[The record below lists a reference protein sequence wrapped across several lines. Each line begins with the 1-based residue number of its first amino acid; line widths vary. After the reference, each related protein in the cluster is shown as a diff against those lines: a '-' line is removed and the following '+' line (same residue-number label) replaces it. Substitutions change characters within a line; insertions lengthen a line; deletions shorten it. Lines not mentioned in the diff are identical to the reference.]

1 MKKILMTFVLCLSV
15 LFTNAQIATE
25 NSKIFDNTYVGVEAG
40 VTTPLNFNSMFPLN
54 TVTGL
59 KLGKELT
66 PVFGIEAEGQVF
78 FNDNNVGRWTDTFVK
93 GTNVGLNGTINLS
106 NLFAGYKGIPRAFE
120 VKTNTGLG
128 WLHYLNAGGYNDLT
142 AKTALDFNFNFGK
155 FKQHTLMLSP
165 GIYWNFTGN
174 YPIHKIQFNK
184 NLAQLSVFAS
194 YVYHFKTSNG
204 THHFKTYDVG
214 AMIDEINRL
223 NDELAK
229 KPTEVI
235 VEKVKLV
242 EVPNNISVLQ
252 ESANYVFFAKNSF
265 ELTKEAKEIL
275 DNISGSV
282 NIVASASP
290 EGTKE
295 YNQQLSEKRAEEVA
309 KYLTSK
315 GVKVITYKGIG
326 CVNET
331 SNRVAIIKIIAD

>member
-1 MKKILMTFVLCLSV
+1 MKKILLMFMMCFSFVMA
-15 LFTNAQIATE
+15 NAQIATE
-25 NSKIFDNTYVGVEAG
+25 NSKILDNTYVGVEAG
-40 VTTPLNFNSMFPLN
+40 VTTPFNFNSMFPLN
-54 TVTGL
+54 TVTGI
-59 KLGKELT
+59 KVGKELT

-78 FNDNNVGRWTDTFVK
+78 FNDNNVGRWTNTFVK
-93 GTNVGLNGTINLS
+93 GTNIGLNGTMNFN
-106 NLFAGYKGIPRAFE
+106 NLFAGYKGTPRFFE
-120 VKTNTGLG
+120 IKANAGLG
-128 WLHYLNAGGYNDLT
+128 WLHYLNAGSNDLL

-155 FKQHTLMLSP
+155 SKQHTLMLSP
-165 GIYWNFTGN
+165 GIYWNLTGSDA
-174 YPIHKIQFNK
+174 KMQFNK
-184 NLAQLSVFAS
+184 NYAQLSVFAS

-223 NDELAK
+223 NEELSK
-229 KPTEVI
+229 KPTTVVKEVI
-235 VEKVKLV
+235 RTVETPVTI
-242 EVPNNISVLQ
+242 ETIGDT
-252 ESANYVFFAKNSF
+252 YIFFAKNSS
-265 ELTKEAKEIL
+265 ELSNESKELLNKVK
-275 DNISGSV
+275 GSV
-282 NIVASASP
+282 NIIASASP